1 MQKIDGCLQLTGL
14 KTDRSRRVIALT
26 EGSLESLKQHLQIVE
41 TMKKVRGDSW
51 QENNLVFPHLD
62 GTFHPAI
69 LDYSAWKRS
78 LRLCG
83 IKQRRLHDARHT
95 AATLMY
101 SQGVGIEVIS
111 RALGHS
117 SSAITSKLYVH
128 NALEPL
134 KLAARKMETIF
145 G

>member
-1 MQKIDGCLQLTGL
+1 MRCLYGID
-14 KTDRSRRVIALT
+14 
-26 EGSLESLKQHLQIVE
+26 
-41 TMKKVRGDSW
+41 W
-51 QENNLVFPHLD
+51 QENDLVFPSAD
-62 GTFHPAI
+62 GSPKQATIDFNE
-69 LDYSAWKRS
+69 WKRA

-83 IKQRRLHDARHT
+83 VKPRRLHDARHT

-101 SQGVGIEVIS
+101 GQGVGIEVIS

-128 NALEPL
+128 SAIQPL
-134 KLAARKMETIF
+134 RLAAEKMEKLIIEM

>member
-1 MQKIDGCLQLTGL
+1 MKHLYGIDW
-14 KTDRSRRVIALT
+14 K
-26 EGSLESLKQHLQIVE
+26 
-41 TMKKVRGDSW
+41 
-51 QENNLVFPHLD
+51 ENYLVFPAAD
-62 GTFHPAI
+62 GSPKQATIDFNE
-69 LDYSAWKRS
+69 WKRA

-83 IKQRRLHDARHT
+83 IKPRRLHDARHT

-128 NALEPL
+128 SAMRPLEAAALALESAIT
-134 KLAARKMETIF
+134 KH
-145 G
+145 

>member
-1 MQKIDGCLQLTGL
+1 L
-14 KTDRSRRVIALT
+14 
-26 EGSLESLKQHLQIVE
+26 
-41 TMKKVRGDSW
+41 KKVCGDSW
-51 QENNLVFPHLD
+51 QENDLVFPHID

-69 LDYSAWKRS
+69 LDYNAWKRC

-128 NALEPL
+128 SVIQPQKAAALLLEEL
-134 KLAARKMETIF
+134 IE

>member
-1 MQKIDGCLQLTGL
+1 MTSGT
-14 KTDRSRRVIALT
+14 
-26 EGSLESLKQHLQIVE
+26 LESLKMH
-41 TMKKVRGDSW
+41 KKFIDEMRNGTGSQW
-51 QENNLVFPHLD
+51 QERDLVFPSAD
-62 GTFHPAI
+62 GTPKQST
-69 LDYSAWKRS
+69 LDFNDWKRA

-83 IKQRRLHDARHT
+83 IKPRRLHDARHT

-101 SQGVGIEVIS
+101 GQGIGIEVIS

-128 NALEPL
+128 SAIQPL
-134 KLAARKMETIF
+134 KLAAEKMEKLMIDM